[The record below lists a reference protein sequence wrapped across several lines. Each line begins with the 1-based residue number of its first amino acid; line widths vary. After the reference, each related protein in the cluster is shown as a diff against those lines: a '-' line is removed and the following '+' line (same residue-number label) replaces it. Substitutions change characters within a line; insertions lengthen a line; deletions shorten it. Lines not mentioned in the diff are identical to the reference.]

1 MKTATNN
8 NLRTRTVL
16 NQDSEFTNLKAKAF
30 IYRNIDLDGYGLKNN
45 VFLLKDVFIS
55 EYGFMIPRVGIYN
68 AFQEWLR
75 GVPSA
80 LNLPI
85 YYYDVNN
92 VLENEFN
99 ALMYNTVTTWA
110 AYTREETIEYVQTE
124 DDARQYQH
132 FLDIITVNF
141 FELANVQYK
150 Y

>member
-8 NLRTRTVL
+8 NLRTRVSL
-16 NQDSEFTNLKAKAF
+16 NQDNEFTNLKAKAF
-30 IYRNIDLDGYGLKNN
+30 ILKNIDLEGYDLKNTPHN
-45 VFLLKDVFIS
+45 LYNTFVS
-55 EYGFMIPRVGIYN
+55 EYGYMIPRVGIYN

-80 LNLPI
+80 INLPI

-92 VLENEFN
+92 VLEDKFN

-110 AYTREETIEYVQTE
+110 AYTREETTEYRQTE
-124 DDARQYQH
+124 DDTRQYQH
-132 FLDIITVNF
+132 FLDIITRNF

-150 Y
+150 D

>member
-30 IYRNIDLDGYGLKNN
+30 ILRNIDLNGYGLKNN
-45 VFLLKDVFIS
+45 VFLLKDVFVS
-55 EYGFMIPRVGIYN
+55 ECGYTIPRLGVYN

-75 GVPSA
+75 DVPSA
-80 LNLPI
+80 INLPI

-92 VLENEFN
+92 VLEDEFN
-99 ALMYNTVTTWA
+99 ALIYIR
-110 AYTREETIEYVQTE
+110 REYKGKTDYIQAE
-124 DDARQYQH
+124 DDGRQYQR
-132 FLDIITVNF
+132 FLHIITRNF

-150 Y
+150 D